1 MKKIIVILCA
11 VFALLYFFDF
21 TDYFPISNIPATSNN
36 DATDYMEDVN
46 NDAIDYI
53 KAVENEDFENAHK
66 CLRKLYS
73 SYTEE
78 SSVDISIESW
88 GKGWSYSSRKNAQT
102 VGDAIIASADGYT
115 KAASY
120 VFCAEVRYLMSQPD
134 ESLNDKIVYLFNE
147 FSIVGDRRSEGDA
160 GSHYGAEGVN
170 AALLKKYIA
179 CNNQIAFQVIDMAIN
194 AGNKKLA
201 AIGVSHIMN
210 TFDLTND
217 DKYHFSTASKEEAQA
232 KFDEAVKNGL
242 FN

>member
-1 MKKIIVILCA
+1 MKKVFFILCA
-11 VFALLYFFDF
+11 VLALFYFFDVA
-21 TDYFPISNIPATSNN
+21 DYLPISNILATSNN
-36 DATDYMEDVN
+36 DAKDYMEVVD
-46 NDAIDYI
+46 NDGIDYI
-53 KAVENEDFENAHK
+53 KAVENEDFGNAHK

-78 SSVDISIESW
+78 SSVDISIDSW
-88 GKGWSYSSRKNAQT
+88 GKGWSYSNPKNAQSA
-102 VGDAIIASADGYT
+102 GDAIIASADAYT

-134 ESLNDKIVYLFNE
+134 ESLNDRIVYLFNE
-147 FSIVGDRRSEGDA
+147 LSIVGDRRSEGDV
-160 GSHYGAEGVN
+160 GSQCGAEGVN

-179 CNNQIAFQVIDMAIN
+179 CNNQIANQVIDMAIN
-194 AGNKKLA
+194 AGNKRLA

-210 TFDLTND
+210 TFNLTN
-217 DKYHFSTASKEEAQA
+217 DKYHFSTAAKDDAQA